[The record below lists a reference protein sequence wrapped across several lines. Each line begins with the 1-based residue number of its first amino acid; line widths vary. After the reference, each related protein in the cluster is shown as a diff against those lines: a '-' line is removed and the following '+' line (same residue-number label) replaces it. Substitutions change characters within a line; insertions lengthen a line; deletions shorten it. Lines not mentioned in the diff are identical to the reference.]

1 MLPAATEHKEL
12 RTFPRRSDG
21 GYHSGLGRSPT
32 ASWSSSQ
39 QGDDEVDVAAR
50 LAWTSAASRRATGRP
65 DAVGIRAPPPGTVTG
80 DPACRANAGRLEAEI
95 RRPSPFDKI
104 ADAADGIT
112 RTHGPC

>member
-1 MLPAATEHKEL
+1 MHLP
-12 RTFPRRSDG
+12 RPSDG
-21 GYHSGLGRSPT
+21 GYHSGLGCSPT

-39 QGDDEVDVAAR
+39 QSENEVDVAAR
-50 LAWTSAASRRATGRP
+50 LAWTSAASRRATGKP

-80 DPACRANAGRLEAEI
+80 DPACRAHAGRLEAEI

-104 ADAADGIT
+104 ADAAGGIT